1 MNHEAKPLL
10 DEQQLLQW
18 SLTEVNKAILEYAKQ
33 SVSGSNSSEQKCHD
47 ALRALQYHLMILTNF
62 LMVSKK
68 QRTFETIPVNGVV
81 VNILAESDGSISI
94 RIDNG

>member
-1 MNHEAKPLL
+1 MNQEANPLL

-33 SVSGSNSSEQKCHD
+33 SVNKGNSSEQKYQD

-62 LMVSKK
+62 LITSEK
-68 QRTFETIPVNGVV
+68 QRTFETTPVNGVV

-94 RIDNG
+94 RIHNG

>member
-10 DEQQLLQW
+10 DKQQLLQW

-33 SVSGSNSSEQKCHD
+33 SVNGNNSSELKCQD
-47 ALRALQYHLMILTNF
+47 ALRAVQYHLMMLTNF
-62 LMVSKK
+62 LITSEK
-68 QRTFETIPVNGVV
+68 QRTFETTPVNGAV

-94 RIDNG
+94 RIHND